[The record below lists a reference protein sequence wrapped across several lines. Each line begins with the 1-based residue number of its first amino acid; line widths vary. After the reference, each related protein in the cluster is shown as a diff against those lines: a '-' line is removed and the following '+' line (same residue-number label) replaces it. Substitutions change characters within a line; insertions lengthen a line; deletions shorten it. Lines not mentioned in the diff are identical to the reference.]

1 MDYNN
6 FYNGVGRVVI
16 QDAAIS
22 DDALAAATDAAQ
34 GVQRELG
41 AVQRNSRIVE
51 MFTSYWPESD
61 ATLVPMDGHQAR
73 FWVCFPNETLPR
85 GWIGHGY
92 HHTFADTTDDKY
104 MIFSLSLEAYRYRHR
119 RHEERRHMA
128 FSNSFDGIM
137 KRAKKAFIPI
147 TTKLICCGHRS
158 THLDAVRSFIDTKT
172 DMLKAAYKKMTGLSM
187 GYGDLPKSNEWPF
200 FQELQALDNIG
211 HTWTNSVFG
220 TAVPELLSSV
230 TDLEYAKQ
238 NQHEPMVYVW
248 PNENAIKVLPVGDVD
263 HGQFQGAVSNATE
276 FSYDSTEDLP
286 DGYKNKLAMLQIV
299 PDGTFLPNVGT
310 RCGYGYFLFQED
322 GA

>member
-6 FYNGVGRVVI
+6 FNRGGRIVV
-16 QDAAIS
+16 QGSAID
-22 DDALAAATDAAQ
+22 DDALFAAEDAAR

-41 AVQRNSRIVE
+41 AIQRNSQLVE
-51 MFTSYWPESD
+51 MFAQHWPESG
-61 ATLVPMDGHQAR
+61 ATLVPKNGHQAR

-104 MIFSLSLEAYRYRHR
+104 MIFSLSLDAWRYRHKKY
-119 RHEERRHMA
+119 EERRHMA
-128 FSNSFDGIM
+128 FSNSSSGIM
-137 KRAKKAFIPI
+137 KRAKEAFIPI
-147 TTKLICCGHRS
+147 TTGVVCCGHRD

-172 DMLKAAYKKMTGLSM
+172 NMVKAAYKKMTGLSM
-187 GYGDLPKSNEWPF
+187 GYGDLPQSSEWPF

-211 HTWTNSVFG
+211 HKWTNSVFG
-220 TAVPELLSSV
+220 AAVPELLSSV

-248 PNENAIKVLPVGDVD
+248 PNEGKVKVLPVGDVD
-263 HGQFQGAVSNATE
+263 SGQFHGQITHNAE

-286 DGYKNKLAMLQIV
+286 GGYKNKLAMLQIV
-299 PDGTFLPNVGT
+299 QDGTFLPNVGT

-322 GA
+322 QV